1 MFTCNPFCSDGFAKQ
16 HGNERKTELSGDN
29 CGFLYYT
36 LKDGVLY
43 SKDETKLIYYP
54 SCKRGRCVIPD
65 GVTEI
70 ADAAFAHCNRMDV
83 LMIPHSVIRI
93 GDDAFWE
100 CYGFT
105 NLVIPDGVISIG
117 ERAFFEC
124 SSLKS
129 VSLPDSLTSIGDSAF
144 WDCKSLPNII
154 IPKSVTSI
162 GKEAFAGCE
171 ALTSATVMNEQC
183 IIGHDPFP
191 CSLIRGYKDSTAES
205 YASAWGKEFEAL
217 S

>member
-1 MFTCNPFCSDGFAKQ
+1 MFTCNPFCSNGFAKQ
-16 HGNERKTELSGDN
+16 HGTERKTELSGDN

-36 LKDGVLY
+36 LKDGALY

-70 ADAAFAHCNRMDV
+70 GDGAFAHCTRMDV
-83 LMIPHSVIRI
+83 LMIPHSVTRI
-93 GDDAFWE
+93 GERAFCD
-100 CYGFT
+100 CYFT

-117 ERAFFEC
+117 EMAFVRC
-124 SSLKS
+124 GNLHS
-129 VSLPDSLTSIGDSAF
+129 VSLPNSLTSIGDHAF
-144 WDCKSLPNII
+144 WNCKSLPNII
-154 IPKSVTSI
+154 IPQSVTSI
-162 GKEAFAGCE
+162 GMGAFAGCE

-183 IIGHDPFP
+183 NIGGDSFP
-191 CSLIRGYKDSTAES
+191 CSLIRGYIGSTAES